1 MRKVVYHQYTTLY
14 NSGTT
19 WKKIRAMS
27 DSTLIFLYNKIMK
40 HVQPT
45 STTMRRITDSVDAP
59 TAKRPKRVEIV
70 TSFDEAREPLDTP
83 GVSSEVPSR
92 NVQFADT
99 SIETSIATKEASKT
113 LPSRDAESTPVV
125 VIVDSP
131 EATPMDSTEQASG
144 LDTIEPEAIPP
155 ENVQSTK
162 PIIEPSIATEEP
174 FETLLS
180 TDAGSTPVVVIEDS
194 PEATPMDST
203 EQVDDPSSITPD
215 TTIAEPE
222 GVVADITEDLVK
234 KASHEAMVQK
244 VSQQAPIDKAA
255 REKLDAMHAKGG
267 SIPIS
272 PHPTSDIPA
281 EDIYVESEKVPPS
294 SSFTMGMYIP
304 GRRGKRM
311 AHSRHVGIRRSV
323 RLSKKKS
330 TKDHVTDKKKSSKHV
345 DLQADNLTFIKKGS
359 PVNFPEGQVDIL
371 TYWRVTDDGQFNIIA
386 RMDKVTLQFTLLKE
400 ILHLVD
406 KQDLITLYNMVKEY
420 YTTHTPKGVGLY
432 LLGDLRVLFESQ
444 PPDTIGYSIWKNNHK
459 WKIDRWRFYSL
470 PYVHMVET
478 KNGIRVYMFSDTEYP
493 LSHKLMRRMLRKKL
507 EVSPEPIGNDMT
519 YVEQLVGL
527 IKSKLQQSTS
537 PT

>member
-1 MRKVVYHQYTTLY
+1 
-14 NSGTT
+14 
-19 WKKIRAMS
+19 MS
-27 DSTLIFLYNKIMK
+27 DSTLLFLYNKIVK
-40 HVQPT
+40 HVQPA
-45 STTMRRITDSVDAP
+45 STTMKRITDSVDAP

-92 NVQFADT
+92 NVQSANT
-99 SIETSIATKEASKT
+99 AVETSIATKEASKT

-131 EATPMDSTEQASG
+131 EGSPMDSTEQASG

-155 ENVQSTK
+155 ENVQSAE
-162 PIIEPSIATEEP
+162 PAIEPSIATEEP
-174 FETLLS
+174 SETLLS
-180 TDAGSTPVVVIEDS
+180 TDVGSTPVVVIEDS

-234 KASHEAMVQK
+234 KAAHEAMAQK
-244 VSQQAPIDKAA
+244 VAQQAAIDKAA

-267 SIPIS
+267 SIPIY
-272 PHPTSDIPA
+272 PDPTSDIPA
-281 EDIYVESEKVPPS
+281 EDIYAESEKVPPS

-311 AHSRHVGIRRSV
+311 AHSRHVCIWRSV
-323 RLSKKKS
+323 RMSKKKS

-406 KQDLITLYNMVKEY
+406 KQDLITLYNIVKEY
-420 YTTHTPKGVGLY
+420 YTTHTPKGAGLY
-432 LLGDLRVLFESQ
+432 LLGDLRVLFE
-444 PPDTIGYSIWKNNHK
+444 
-459 WKIDRWRFYSL
+459 
-470 PYVHMVET
+470 
-478 KNGIRVYMFSDTEYP
+478 
-493 LSHKLMRRMLRKKL
+493 
-507 EVSPEPIGNDMT
+507 
-519 YVEQLVGL
+519 
-527 IKSKLQQSTS
+527 
-537 PT
+537 